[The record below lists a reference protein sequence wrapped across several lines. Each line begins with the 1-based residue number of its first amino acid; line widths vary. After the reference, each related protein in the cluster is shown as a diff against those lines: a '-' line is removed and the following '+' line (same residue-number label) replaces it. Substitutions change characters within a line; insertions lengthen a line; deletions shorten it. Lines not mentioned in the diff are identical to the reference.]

1 MYFKYI
7 ENIKKFQSFNFIK
20 KIYPVSFVDGI
31 QTSFTKQ
38 AWLYAGEP
46 LKEVKK

>member
-20 KIYPVSFVDGI
+20 KIIPFHLLMVFKQVSQSKLDFMP
-31 QTSFTKQ
+31 TS
-38 AWLYAGEP
+38 L
-46 LKEVKK
+46 